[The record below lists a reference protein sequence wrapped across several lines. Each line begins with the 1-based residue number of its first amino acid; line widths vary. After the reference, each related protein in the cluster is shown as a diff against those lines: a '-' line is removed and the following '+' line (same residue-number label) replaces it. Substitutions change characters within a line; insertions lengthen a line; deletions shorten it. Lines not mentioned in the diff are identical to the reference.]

1 MGPVGGVLHLAML
14 LNGVDYSRGASHGW
28 MNGAMSDKDIDL
40 VIEAFDR
47 SIVRLREEKKL
58 A

>member
-1 MGPVGGVLHLAML
+1 ML

-28 MNGAMSDKDIDL
+28 MNGAMSEKHVDL
-40 VIEAFDR
+40 VVDAFDR
-47 SIVRLREEKKL
+47 SIVRLREEKQL

>member
-1 MGPVGGVLHLAML
+1 
-14 LNGVDYSRGASHGW
+14 
-28 MNGAMSDKDIDL
+28 MNGALTDKDID
-40 VIEAFDR
+40 VMVDAFDR